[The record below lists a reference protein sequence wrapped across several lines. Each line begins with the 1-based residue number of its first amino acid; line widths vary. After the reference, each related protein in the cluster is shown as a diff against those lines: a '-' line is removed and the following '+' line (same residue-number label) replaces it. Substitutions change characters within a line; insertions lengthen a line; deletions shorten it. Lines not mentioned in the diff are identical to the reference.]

1 MRVFVTG
8 GSGFVGSH
16 TVAGLLGAG
25 HQVRLLIRDPIK
37 MHKVFDDH
45 DIGIDDYVAGDV
57 TDAALVRDAMAGCDA
72 VLHCAGIVATSRK
85 MEHLVRQTN
94 VGGTENVV
102 GQAADLGIER
112 ILHVSSITAMHDPEH
127 ATINELSSPGRA
139 ENAYS
144 RSKVESEYYARG
156 LQAAGAPVTITYP
169 TGVIGPQD
177 PGLSEPLEGLALML
191 KTIVALNSLWGSVC
205 GCP

>member
-45 DIGIDDYVAGDV
+45 DIGIDDYVTGDV

-85 MEHLVRQTN
+85 MEHLVCQTN

-102 GQAADLGIER
+102 GMDYRYGSHTVFQIEYHF
-112 ILHVSSITAMHDPEH
+112 LF
-127 ATINELSSPGRA
+127 G
-139 ENAYS
+139 
-144 RSKVESEYYARG
+144 
-156 LQAAGAPVTITYP
+156 
-169 TGVIGPQD
+169 
-177 PGLSEPLEGLALML
+177 
-191 KTIVALNSLWGSVC
+191 
-205 GCP
+205 